1 MEILF
6 DENNEITIVSNEPLI
21 KDDILKIIKVLLT
34 IKTID

>member
-6 DENNEITIVSNEPLI
+6 DENNEITIVSNDLLI
-21 KDDILKIIKVLLT
+21 KADILKIIAVLLT

>member
-6 DENNEITIVSNEPLI
+6 DENNEITIISNDPLI
-21 KDDILKIIKVLLT
+21 KEDILKIIKALLT

>member
-6 DENNEITIVSNEPLI
+6 DENNEITIISNEPLI

>member
-6 DENNEITIVSNEPLI
+6 DENNEITIISNEPLI
-21 KDDILKIIKVLLT
+21 KEDILKIIKALLT

>member
-34 IKTID
+34 IETID

>member
-6 DENNEITIVSNEPLI
+6 NENNEITIISNEPLI
-21 KDDILKIIKVLLT
+21 KEDILKIIQALLT